1 MHFVKTQSFAWLQA
15 KSDLIKVI
23 SEDKKLS
30 AYVNFNPQS
39 CHWNKPS
46 LKVVHFALPVKA
58 G

>member
-39 CHWNKPS
+39 CH
-46 LKVVHFALPVKA
+46 
-58 G
+58 